1 MNNMIRSTLLL
12 IALFHFP
19 GNIALAQE
27 TDFGEPALKE
37 ENPQLQAIIAGPRDI
52 PLGRTIIL
60 DASKSITKGE
70 TMEYRW
76 YVGGRKEPI
85 SRSVEAVYTPE
96 RAGPISFR
104 LVIRAHRD
112 NAYYE
117 TETTQ
122 NITVFTR
129 KIVLVADATI
139 PKEKLSLHGEFAREN
154 GTFLLSLQP
163 PSSTL
168 PLRSTDELSS
178 FLTSQKDAFE
188 NAETIILWFDGL
200 TGLHGLLRLAQTEP
214 EILAGIPKQSIVL
227 ITGRSISTLARTARG
242 PFSVLK
248 PERILITRKEAISPI
263 LSAKKSQTFFEE
275 LQERDMDVLLLDA
288 STTGLRPWN
297 ALSTLV
303 NYMLTHGVP
312 SETVLLLLMLPVIAT
327 ILTFLKQVIGITTFG
342 LYTPSIIA
350 LSFMALGWHV
360 GLLFFFFI
368 LGTSYLTRECMRH
381 WRLLYIPKVAIILT
395 VVSFSL
401 LILLALGASFDITP
415 SRGTIFILLIMST
428 LAESF
433 LNLKIEEGWRAAC
446 LGIGETLLAALLCVA
461 LIQWPPFQS
470 LILAYPETILIT
482 LFINAFLGQW
492 TGLRLIEYFRFREVF
507 HHLQEE

>member
-1 MNNMIRSTLLL
+1 MLRSIFL
-12 IALFHFP
+12 IALICLSGESKAF
-19 GNIALAQE
+19 AQE
-27 TDFGEPALKE
+27 T
-37 ENPQLQAIIAGPRDI
+37 ENAPFLQAIITAPHDI
-52 PLGRTIIL
+52 ALGRTIIL
-60 DASKSITKGE
+60 DASKSILPGE
-70 TMEYRW
+70 LAEYRW
-76 YVGGRKEPI
+76 YVGSGKEPI

-96 RAGPISFR
+96 RAGVASFR
-104 LVIRAHRD
+104 LVVRLQKDGKR
-112 NAYYE
+112 YE
-117 TETTQ
+117 AEARQ
-122 NITVFTR
+122 NITIFTR
-129 KIVLVADATI
+129 KILLVADATI
-139 PKEKLSLHGEFAREN
+139 PKEKLTLHEEFAQEHGVFLRILQPE
-154 GTFLLSLQP
+154 TITSPLLSAEKLA
-163 PSSTL
+163 
-168 PLRSTDELSS
+168 S
-178 FLTSQKDAFE
+178 FLAGQKDAFE
-188 NAETIILWFDGL
+188 NAETIVLWFDGL
-200 TGLHGLLRLAQTEP
+200 VGLHGLLRLAQTEP

-227 ITGRSISTLARTARG
+227 ITERSIGTLARTARG

-248 PERILITRKEAISPI
+248 PERILMTRKEAIHSL
-263 LSAKKSQTFFEE
+263 LSEKDFPAFFGE
-275 LQERDMDVLLLDA
+275 LQKRDTDALLLDA
-288 STTGLRPWN
+288 STVGLRPWN

-350 LSFMALGWHV
+350 LSFMALGWHI

-368 LGTSYLTRECMRH
+368 LGTSYLTRECMHH

-401 LILLALGASFDITP
+401 LILLALGAFLGMTP
-415 SRGTIFILLIMST
+415 SRGTVFILLIMST

-433 LNLKIEEGWRAAC
+433 LNLKTEEGWRAAY

-461 LIQWPPFQS
+461 LIEWPPFQS
-470 LILAYPETILIT
+470 LIIAYPETILLT
-482 LFINAFLGQW
+482 LPLNAFLGQW

>member
-1 MNNMIRSTLLL
+1 MIRGAFLL
-12 IALFHFP
+12 IVLLHCS
-19 GNIALAQE
+19 GNVALAE
-27 TDFGEPALKE
+27 SPYPKAL
-37 ENPQLQAIIAGPRDI
+37 ITGPKDI

-60 DASKSITKGE
+60 DASRSIAEGE
-70 TMEYRW
+70 EAEYRW
-76 YVGGRKEPI
+76 YVGKGKEPI

-96 RAGPISFR
+96 RAGTLSFR
-104 LVIRAHRD
+104 LVIRVRR
-112 NAYYE
+112 NNERYE
-117 TETTQ
+117 AETTQ
-122 NITVFTR
+122 DTTIFTR
-129 KIVLVADATI
+129 KVVLVADAAI
-139 PKEKLSLHGEFAREN
+139 PKEKLDVHEEFAREN
-154 GTFLLSLQP
+154 GTLLRSLQP
-163 PSSTL
+163 QTPAL
-168 PLRSTDELSS
+168 PIRSADELSS
-178 FLTSQKDAFE
+178 FLAGQKDAFE
-188 NAETIILWFDGL
+188 NADTIILWLDGL
-200 TGLHGLLRLAQTEP
+200 TGPNGLLRLAQTEP

-242 PFSVLK
+242 PFSILK
-248 PERILITRKEAISPI
+248 PERILITRKEAIGPI
-263 LSAKKSQTFFEE
+263 LSAKNFQSFFTEI
-275 LQERDMDVLLLDA
+275 QERDIDALLLDT

-327 ILTFLKQVIGITTFG
+327 ILTFLKQVVGITTFG

-350 LSFMALGWHV
+350 LSFIALGWHV

-368 LGTSYLTRECMRH
+368 LGTSYATRECMRR

-401 LILLALGASFDITP
+401 LILIALGAFFGVTP

-433 LNLKIEEGWRAAC
+433 LNLKTEEGWRAAC
-446 LGIGETLLAALLCVA
+446 IGIGETLLAAILCVA
-461 LIQWPPFQS
+461 LIQWPPFQT
-470 LILAYPETILIT
+470 LILAYPETILAT
-482 LFINAFLGQW
+482 LLINAFLGQW

-507 HHLQEE
+507 RHLQEE